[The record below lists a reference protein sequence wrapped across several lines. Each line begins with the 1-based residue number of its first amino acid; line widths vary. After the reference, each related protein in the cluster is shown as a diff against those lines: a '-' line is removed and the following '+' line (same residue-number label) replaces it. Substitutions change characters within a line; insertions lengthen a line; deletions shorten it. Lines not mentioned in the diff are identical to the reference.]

1 MLAAASAFAQQTM
14 LRSAYFM
21 SGYNGRG
28 GPEPRIFS
36 GKKLFFPALTWR
48 HVIVRTK

>member
-1 MLAAASAFAQQTM
+1 MLVAASAFAQQTM

-36 GKKLFFPALTWR
+36 GEELFFHAVTWR
-48 HVIVRTK
+48 HGIVRTE